1 VEQVLTLQE
10 RRDIMQGSQVHTI
23 LAKIPTLS
31 LVKPA
36 NTTGRKSRTR
46 TSASP
51 KRAIAA
57 TRAFRVKALA
67 EAVILQAMEDLWSDT
82 QREKSIEFFEGDG
95 FKYFAHMAGMGAV
108 ERLRLVKMLGGLK
121 RDGAVNPSGEAR
133 LAASL

>member
-1 VEQVLTLQE
+1 VEEVITLQK
-10 RRDIMQGSQVHTI
+10 RREIMQGGQVQSI

-36 NTTGRKSRTR
+36 NTTGKKGRTR
-46 TSASP
+46 TLASP
-51 KRAIAA
+51 KKAFGAA
-57 TRAFRVKALA
+57 RAFRVKALA

-82 QREKSIEFFEGDG
+82 HREKSIEFFEGDG
-95 FKYFAHMAGMGAV
+95 FKYFAGMAGMGAV

-121 RDGAVNPSGEAR
+121 SDRAADPSGKVR